1 MAAAGTPPRAAG
13 APQAFGDV
21 AREVVRA
28 AGGGHFHAGGLA
40 LTTHF
45 QPIHCVRTGAVHGYE
60 ALLRAESADGHALR
74 ARALFHG
81 LDSEAR
87 TRLDWTCRALHLRNF
102 AVVDPG
108 NRKLFLNVDAMAM
121 VGDADQGRGFA
132 ELVRFY
138 GLSPERVVL
147 EILEGESGD
156 EARLVEAAANHRAL
170 GFTIAIDH
178 FGRGHSNFDR
188 IAALR
193 PRLVKLDPA
202 TLRRAL
208 GDTQGR
214 RVLPSLVDMLA
225 DTGASIA
232 INGIDNAGDALAAI
246 EAGVDY
252 LQGFHFGAPGR
263 TPRDEPLAAELIH
276 AARHLAAA

>member
-1 MAAAGTPPRAAG
+1 MAARGAPPRAAG
-13 APQAFGDV
+13 AGQSFGDV
-21 AREVVRA
+21 ARQVVRA
-28 AGGGHFHAGGLA
+28 AGGAHFRADGLV

-45 QPIHCVRTGAVHGYE
+45 QPIYSAQTGEAHGYE

-74 ARALFHG
+74 ARALFHS

-108 NRKLFLNVDAMAM
+108 NRKLFLNVHATALLDDAE
-121 VGDADQGRGFA
+121 QGRGFA

-147 EILEGESGD
+147 ELLEDDSGD
-156 EARLVEAAANHRAL
+156 EARLAEAAAQHRAL
-170 GFTIAIDH
+170 GFTIALDH

-193 PRLVKLDPA
+193 PKLVKLDPE

-214 RVLPSLVDMLA
+214 RMLPSIVDMLA

-232 INGIDNAGDALAAI
+232 INGIDSAADALAAM
-246 EAGVDY
+246 EAEADY
-252 LQGFHFGAPGR
+252 LQGFHFGAPAR
-263 TPRDEPLAAELIH
+263 APRDEQLAAELIH